1 MTTGGRRGLIG
12 YSGCEWSPVVAPDES
27 IVRAALRDRTP
38 VSAARVLRD
47 GLFGYRGGVG
57 GLAETGTDR
66 AVLVVPL
73 ACRQELVG
81 LVATADRCGRMFL
94 DSEVARAQVFADQA
108 AVALAEMGFLPQ
120 VPGRIAEAM
129 VALLG
134 ARSAAVYR
142 FDAESG
148 TLVLLAAS

>member
-1 MTTGGRRGLIG
+1 MTTGGRRGLIVHG
-12 YSGCEWSPVVAPDES
+12 GCEWSPVVVPDES
-27 IVRAALRDRTP
+27 IARAALRDRTP

-47 GLFGYRGGVG
+47 GLFEYRGGVG

-81 LVATADRCGRMFL
+81 FVATADRCGRMFL
-94 DSEVARAQVFADQA
+94 DSEVARAQVFADQV
-108 AVALAEMGFLPQ
+108 AVALAETGFLPQ

-129 VALLG
+129 VALLR

-142 FDAESG
+142 FDAESE
-148 TLVLLAAS
+148 TLILLAAS